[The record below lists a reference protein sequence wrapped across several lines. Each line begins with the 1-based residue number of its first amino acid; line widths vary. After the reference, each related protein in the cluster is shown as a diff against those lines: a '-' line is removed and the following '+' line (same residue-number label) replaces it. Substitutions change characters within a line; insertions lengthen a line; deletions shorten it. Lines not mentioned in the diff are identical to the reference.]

1 MRIIPQLGLLAY
13 EAYRVKLYQDYLDQV
28 KKAFRVPKLVHS
40 NDKALD
46 FMYECLQKVGG
57 TYEETQHLADFIKE
71 ERERVEKEKDRI
83 EQ

>member
-1 MRIIPQLGLLAY
+1 MRIIPPHGLLAY

-28 KKAFRVPKLVHS
+28 KKAFRVPKSVYS

-57 TYEETQHLADFIKE
+57 SYEELKHLKDFI
-71 ERERVEKEKDRI
+71 EKEQEKV
-83 EQ
+83 ESE